1 MTRAWLLFALAAC
14 DGELTAEGPHH
25 HYVIDKLYL
34 PTSAAGVI
42 DDVSLDL
49 DGNGSKD
56 NQLGRALGG
65 LGDRGFDVN
74 IGDDFAIA
82 AGNVLLLVDF
92 QTFDY
97 GSAPASGIRVLLGAN
112 PSPSPCR
119 TATDCGHHLT
129 GTGTFDVDFR
139 SQDVSQLVGTIR
151 AGTFASGTGSFSI
164 QLSVGNDSPGA
175 SAHEVPLV
183 GARVVVDTASDSDLH
198 GVIGGGVPRDKMM
211 ELASSLVL
219 DLELVSDACTT
230 SGGCTCAST
239 YARSL
244 LNALDANGDCIL
256 TSDEA
261 GVPFAGVTDADLSV
275 DGEAAISFGIGFH
288 AVPGTFDD

>member
-1 MTRAWLLFALAAC
+1 LFALAAC

-34 PTSAAGVI
+34 PTSGAGVI

-56 NQLGRALGG
+56 NQLGRAFGG

-74 IGDDFAIA
+74 VGSDSAIA
-82 AGNVLLLVDF
+82 AANVLLLVDF
-92 QTFDY
+92 QTIDY
-97 GSAPASGIRVLLGAN
+97 IDAPASGIRVLLGAN

-129 GTGTFDVDFR
+129 GTGSFDVDFR
-139 SQDVSQLVGTIR
+139 SQDVSELVGTIR
-151 AGTFASGTGSFSI
+151 AGTLVSGAGSFSI
-164 QLSVGNDSPGA
+164 QLSIGNDSPG
-175 SAHEVPLV
+175 SGAHEVPLV
-183 GARVVVDTASDSDLH
+183 GARVVVDGASDTDLH

-211 ELASSLVL
+211 DLASSLAL
-219 DLELVSDACTT
+219 DLQLISDAC
-230 SGGCTCAST
+230 SVSGCTCAT
-239 YARSL
+239 NYARSL
-244 LNALDANGDCIL
+244 LTALDTNGDCIL

-261 GVPFAGVTDADLSV
+261 AVPFANVSDADLSV
-275 DGEAAISFGIGFH
+275 AGEAAISFGVGFH
-288 AVPGTFDD
+288 AVSGTFDD